1 MRKTFSFFTLL
12 VVLLGFTSLAQAQT
26 ATGQITGTVKDAS
39 GAVLANAKVTVTNE
53 ATNFSRE
60 TVTNEAGTY
69 VFPLLPVGVYSV
81 AVTQQGFSTSKQS
94 GIPLTVDKIARVDID
109 LKVGDVSATV
119 DIQSAAVTL
128 DTETASMGQTVTQK
142 QVTQL
147 PLNGRNFLSLLF
159 LNGGTVETNGEQGG
173 MRQGAGNAI
182 SINGARPTSN
192 NYLIDGTSNTD
203 TALGTPAAILS
214 IDAIQEFKEQTGTY
228 SAEYGFSANQVNIV
242 SKTGTNDL
250 HGAAF
255 WFGRND
261 AFDANLFFNNAIP
274 KPTDGS
280 RWAGTKNKLRQNQF
294 GFVAGGPVWVPKIY
308 DGRNK
313 TFWLANFE
321 KQKTIRGQTDFL
333 IIPTAAQLGGQFTSL
348 IKDPLL
354 TGLCEPTPANPTA
367 GVNYQAACFPNNTI
381 PTNRFS
387 RLANLARTKFFPA
400 PNFSNAAGNNYVRNR
415 NLPLDSKQFTFRGDQ
430 QLGKWGTVFGRYTQ
444 SDYTNTAIGNT
455 TELGDVFFVQKTTNW
470 QVSHTVPLGSNL
482 VNQFRFGFVEASAVQ
497 HGATAPQSDLDPLQ
511 LTGVFTGLP
520 DDQRSYPAVGFGG
533 VGTGLSGGGSA
544 VNDYQSSYQPMWD
557 ISNTTTWIRG
567 RHTLNIG
574 ANFRKWNLQRD
585 LANDFLGQFTFS
597 GFFTGNRT
605 RDNAIADFLLGY
617 FSGASVFQP
626 AGFGVA
632 GKTGNPRQFN
642 FLYFAPYIQD
652 DWKVNARLTLNLG
665 LRYDFRN
672 IPYESNDRMG
682 WRDLSNPR
690 GGLLVADKTLV
701 DKGIVGDQSYY
712 KFAGRRNPNDASK
725 KVFAP
730 RFGFAYRPFDDKT
743 VVRGGYGIFF
753 DSAEGR
759 EIDGASDIFP
769 YVSRGN
775 YIQSLGQTNLL
786 TTNQLFPNFANV
798 GVATP
803 AANTFLAVSMSPE
816 PKNPYV
822 QQWSLGVQRELMKN
836 TTLELNYI
844 GSKGTHLLM
853 RRNIAQA
860 RPVANPAVCAPEP
873 TPTVGTDCA
882 VLSRRPF
889 VNFAT
894 YIDSDWSGN
903 SSYNAFNAKVE
914 HRSNSLLFTAVYT
927 WAKSIDSKSAA
938 AGIGNDV
945 AGWQGF
951 LNNNDIR
958 RDRGRSEFDVDHRLV
973 SSFVYELPV
982 GRGKK
987 FGGDMHKAVDV
998 LIGGWQVNAIATF
1011 QSGFPMT
1018 ISAADAGG
1026 LNDTSGT
1033 NRANIVGDINPSGF
1047 KPTIDKWFNTAA
1059 FQAPGKG
1066 VLGNSGRGILRLP
1079 GINNWDTG
1087 LFKNFSITEKLNFQF
1102 RFESFNAFNHTQWGG
1117 PIRSASDSRFGRVLS
1132 TRPARINQLGAK
1144 LVW

>member
-1 MRKTFSFFTLL
+1 MRKVTFLF
-12 VVLLGFTSLAQAQT
+12 VLLALLLGATSSLRAQT

-39 GAVLANAKVTVTNE
+39 GAVLARAKVTIANQSNGFTREATTNE
-53 ATNFSRE
+53 EGNYS
-60 TVTNEAGTY
+60 
-69 VFPLLPVGVYSV
+69 FPLLPVGNYTVTV
-81 AVTQQGFSTSKQS
+81 AQTGFSTSKQS
-94 GIPLTVDKIARVDID
+94 SVQLTVDKIARVDFD

-119 DIQSAAVTL
+119 DVQAAAVTL

-159 LNGGTVETNGEQGG
+159 LNGGTVETSGEQGG

-214 IDAIQEFKEQTGTY
+214 VDAIQEFKVQTGTY

-250 HGAAF
+250 HGTAF

-261 AFDANLFFNNAIP
+261 AFDANTYFNNL
-274 KPTDGS
+274 
-280 RWAGTKNKLRQNQF
+280 AGTKKNKLRQNQY
-294 GFVAGGPVWVPKIY
+294 GFVAGGPVWIPKLY
-308 DGRNK
+308 NGRNK
-313 TFWLANFE
+313 SFWLVNFE
-321 KQKTIRGQTDFL
+321 GRKTISGFQDFL
-333 IIPTAAQLGGQFTSL
+333 ILPTPDQLAGKFTSE
-348 IKDPLL
+348 IIDPL
-354 TGLCEPTPANPTA
+354 TGKAFANNI
-367 GVNYQAACFPNNTI
+367 V

-387 RLANLARTKFFPA
+387 RLAQLATAKFFPT
-400 PNFSNAAGNNYVRNR
+400 PNFTGTQGNYIRRRNIP
-415 NLPLDSKQFTFRGDQ
+415 NNTDQYTIRGDQ
-430 QLGKWGTVFGRYTQ
+430 QLGRWGTVFGRF
-444 SDYTNTAIGNT
+444 TNSNYSNISVQNT
-455 TELGDVFFVQKTTNW
+455 TELGDVFFVQKTRNW
-470 QVSHTVPLGSNL
+470 QVSHTLPIGSNL
-482 VNQFRFGFVEASAVQ
+482 VNQFRFGYVGATAVQ
-497 HGATAPQSDLDPLQ
+497 HGAPAPQSDIDPLK

-533 VGTGLSGGGSA
+533 VGAGLSGGGSA
-544 VNDYQSSYQPMWD
+544 VNDFQSSYQPMWD

-567 RHTLNIG
+567 RHTLNFG
-574 ANFRKWNLQRD
+574 VNYRKWSLQRD

-597 GFFTGNRT
+597 GFFTGNKT
-605 RDNAIADFLLGY
+605 RDNAVADFLLGY

-626 AGFGVA
+626 AGFSVA

-642 FLYFAPYIQD
+642 FLYVAPYIQD
-652 DWKVNARLTLNLG
+652 DWKVNSRLTVNLG
-665 LRYDFRN
+665 VRWDYRS
-672 IPYESNDRMG
+672 IPYETNDRMG
-682 WRDLSNPR
+682 WRDLSNPK
-690 GGLLVADKTLV
+690 GGLLVADQTLV
-701 DKGIVGDQSYY
+701 AKGIVGDQSYY
-712 KFAGRRNPNDASK
+712 KFAGRRNPTDASK

-730 RFGFAYRPFDDKT
+730 RLGFAFRPFNDDKT

-759 EIDGASDIFP
+759 EIDGAADIFP

-775 YIQSLGQTNLL
+775 YTQSLGQANLL
-786 TTNQLFPNFANV
+786 TTDQLFPSFANV
-798 GVATP
+798 GVASP

-822 QQWSLGVQRELMKN
+822 QQWSLGVQRSLTTN

-853 RRNIAQA
+853 RRQIAQA
-860 RPVANPAVCAPEP
+860 RKPSNPALCAA
-873 TPTVGTDCA
+873 TPTVGDCP
-882 VLSRRPF
+882 VLARRPF

-903 SSYNAFNAKVE
+903 SSYNAFNAKIE
-914 HRSNSLLFTAVYT
+914 HRSNSLLFTMVYT

-951 LNNNDIR
+951 LDNSDIR

-973 SSFVYELPV
+973 SSFVYELPI

-987 FGGDMHKAVDV
+987 FGSSLPKIADV
-998 LIGGWQVNAIATF
+998 VIGGWQVNGIATF

-1018 ISAADAGG
+1018 ISAADVGG
-1026 LNDTSGT
+1026 LNDTFGT
-1033 NRANIVGDINPSGF
+1033 NRADLVGTATLTKTLDRWFDTSAFKQPAAGF
-1047 KPTIDKWFNTAA
+1047 
-1059 FQAPGKG
+1059 
-1066 VLGNSGRGILRLP
+1066 LGTSGRGILRLP

-1087 LFKNFSITEKLNFQF
+1087 LFKNFKITEQVAFQF

-1117 PIRSASDSRFGRVLS
+1117 PVRSVADARFGRVLS

-1144 LVW
+1144 IVW

>member
-12 VVLLGFTSLAQAQT
+12 VALLGFTSLANAQT

-81 AVTQQGFSTSKQS
+81 TVTQQGFSTSKQS

-159 LNGGTVETNGEQGG
+159 LNGGTVETSGEQGG

-261 AFDANLFFNNAIP
+261 AFDANTFFNNARSTPTNPIR
-274 KPTDGS
+274 KP
-280 RWAGTKNKLRQNQF
+280 KLRQHQY
-294 GFVAGGPVWVPKIY
+294 GFVAGGPVWVPKVY

-313 TFWLANFE
+313 SFWLVNYE
-321 KQKTIRGQTDFL
+321 KFKQIRGIADLL
-333 IIPTAAQLGGQFTSL
+333 IVPTPDQLAGRFTST
-348 IKDPLL
+348 ITDPL
-354 TGLCEPTPANPTA
+354 TGQPFA
-367 GVNYQAACFPNNTI
+367 NNTI
-381 PTNRFS
+381 PANRFS
-387 RLANLARTKFFPA
+387 RLARLATAKFFPA
-400 PNFSNAAGNNYVRNR
+400 PNFTGTGGNYIRQR
-415 NLPLDSKQFTFRGDQ
+415 NLPLDQYQYTIRGDQ
-430 QLGKWGTVFGRYTQ
+430 QLGRFGTVFGRYTQ

-455 TELGDVFFVQKTTNW
+455 TELGDVFFVQQTKNW
-470 QVSHTVPLGSNL
+470 QISHTIPFSSNL
-482 VNQFRFGFVEASAVQ
+482 VNQFRFGYVEALAVQ
-497 HGATAPQSDLDPLQ
+497 HGATAPQSDIDPLQ
-511 LTGVFTGLP
+511 LTGVFSGLP
-520 DDQRSYPAVGFGG
+520 DIQRSYPAVGFGG
-533 VGTGLSGGGSA
+533 VGAGLSGGGSA
-544 VNDYQSSYQPMWD
+544 VNDFQSSNQPMID

-567 RHTLNIG
+567 RHTM
-574 ANFRKWNLQRD
+574 NFGVNVRQWSLQRD

-597 GFFTGNRT
+597 GFFTGNTT
-605 RDNAIADFLLGY
+605 RDHAIADFLLGY

-626 AGFGVA
+626 AGFSVA
-632 GKTGNPRQFN
+632 GKTGNPREFN
-642 FLYFAPYIQD
+642 FFYLAPYFQD
-652 DWKVNARLTLNLG
+652 DWKVNSRLTLNLG
-665 LRYDFRN
+665 LRYDFRT
-672 IPYESNDRMG
+672 IPYETNDRMG

-712 KFAGRRNPNDASK
+712 KFAGRRNPADSPK

-730 RFGFAYRPFDDKT
+730 RLGFAFRPFSGDKT

-759 EIDGASDIFP
+759 EIDGAADIFP

-775 YIQSLGQTNLL
+775 YIQTLGQANPLRTD
-786 TTNQLFPNFANV
+786 QMFPNFA
-798 GVATP
+798 GQPVATP
-803 AANTFLAVSMSPE
+803 AANTFLAVSMSPL

-822 QQWSLGVQRELMKN
+822 QQWSLGVQRSLIQNM
-836 TTLELNYI
+836 TLELNYI

-860 RPVANPAVCAPEP
+860 RKPANPAQCAA
-873 TPTVGTDCA
+873 TPTVGDCP
-882 VLSRRPF
+882 VLARRPF
-889 VNFAT
+889 PNFAT

-914 HRSNSLLFTAVYT
+914 YRSNSLLFTTVYT
-927 WAKSIDSKSAA
+927 WAKSLDNKSAA

-951 LNNNDIR
+951 LDNNDIG

-973 SSFVYELPV
+973 SSFVYELPI

-998 LIGGWQVNAIATF
+998 LIGGWQVNAITTF
-1011 QSGFPMT
+1011 QRGFPMSIT
-1018 ISAADAGG
+1018 AQDVGG

-1033 NRANIVGDINPSGF
+1033 NRADLIGTPKLLKTQAQWFDKSAFRQPAAGFLGTSGRS
-1047 KPTIDKWFNTAA
+1047 ILR
-1059 FQAPGKG
+1059 APGI
-1066 VLGNSGRGILRLP
+1066 S
-1079 GINNWDTG
+1079 NWDTG
-1087 LFKNFSITEKLNFQF
+1087 LFKNFTITERLSFQF
-1102 RFESFNAFNHTQWGG
+1102 RFESFNAWNHTQWGV
-1117 PIRSASDSRFGRVLS
+1117 PIRSVADSRVGQILG
-1132 TRPARINQLGAK
+1132 TRAARINQLGAK

>member
-1 MRKTFSFFTLL
+1 MRKISFLFALL
-12 VVLLGFTSLAQAQT
+12 ALLLSVTSSLKAQT

-39 GAVLANAKVTVTNE
+39 GAVLAKAKVTVTNQSNGFTRE
-53 ATNFSRE
+53 AT
-60 TVTNEAGTY
+60 TNDEGNY
-69 VFPLLPVGVYSV
+69 SFPLLPVGPYTVT
-81 AVTQQGFSTSKQS
+81 VTQSGFSTSKQS
-94 GIPLTVDKIARVDID
+94 NIQLTVDKIARADFD

-119 DIQSAAVTL
+119 DVQAAAVTL
-128 DTETASMGQTVTQK
+128 DTETASMGQTVSQK

-159 LNGGTVETNGEQGG
+159 LNGGTVETGGEQGG

-214 IDAIQEFKEQTGTY
+214 VDAIQEFKVQTGTY

-250 HGAAF
+250 HGTAF

-261 AFDANLFFNNAIP
+261 AFDANTYFNNARST
-274 KPTDGS
+274 PTNPLK
-280 RWAGTKNKLRQNQF
+280 KNKLRQNQY
-294 GFVAGGPVWVPKIY
+294 GFVVGGPVWIPKLY

-313 TFWLANFE
+313 SFWLANFE
-321 KQKTIRGQTDFL
+321 GFKATRGQTDL
-333 IIPTAAQLGGQFTSL
+333 LTVPTPDQLAGKFTSQ
-348 IKDPLL
+348 IIDPVS
-354 TGLCEPTPANPTA
+354 GLPFANNI
-367 GVNYQAACFPNNTI
+367 V

-387 RLANLARTKFFPA
+387 RLSQLAVAKFFPA
-400 PNFSNAAGNNYVRNR
+400 PNFTGTGGNYIRNR
-415 NLPLDSKQFTFRGDQ
+415 NLPTDTKQFTFRGDQ
-430 QLGKWGTVFGRYTQ
+430 QLGHWGTVFGRYTNT
-444 SDYTNTAIGNT
+444 DYTSRNIGNT
-455 TELGDVFFVQKTTNW
+455 TDLGDIFFVQKTTNW
-470 QVSHTVPLGSNL
+470 QISHTIPFSSTL
-482 VNQFRFGFVEASAVQ
+482 VNQFRFGYVEATANQ
-497 HGATAPQSDLDPLQ
+497 HGATAPQSDIDPLK

-533 VGTGLSGGGSA
+533 VGAGLSGGGSA
-544 VNDYQSSYQPMWD
+544 VNDYQASYQPMWD

-567 RHTLNIG
+567 KHTLNLG
-574 ANFRKWNLQRD
+574 LNFRKWSLQRD
-585 LANDFLGQFTFS
+585 LANDFLGQFTYS
-597 GFFTGNRT
+597 GFFTGNKT
-605 RDNAIADFLLGY
+605 RDNAVADFLLGY
-617 FSGASVFQP
+617 FSGSSVFQP
-626 AGFGVA
+626 AGFSVA

-642 FLYFAPYIQD
+642 FLYVAPYLQD
-652 DWKVNARLTLNLG
+652 DWKVNSRLTVNLG
-665 LRYDFRN
+665 LRWDFRTV
-672 IPYESNDRMG
+672 PYETNDRMG
-682 WRDLSNPR
+682 WRDLSNPK
-690 GGLLVADKTLV
+690 GGLLVADQTLV
-701 DKGIVGDQSYY
+701 AKGIVGDQSYY
-712 KFAGRRNPNDASK
+712 KFANRRNPADASK

-730 RFGFAYRPFDDKT
+730 RLGFAYRPFNDDKT

-769 YVSRGN
+769 YVSRGSYN
-775 YIQSLGQTNLL
+775 QSLGQTGLI
-786 TTNQLFPNFANV
+786 TTDSLFPNFANV

-803 AANTFLAVSMSPE
+803 AANSFLAVNISPN
-816 PKNPYV
+816 PRNPYV

-860 RPVANPAVCAPEP
+860 RTPANPAVCAA
-873 TPTVGTDCA
+873 TPTVGDCPVA
-882 VLSRRPF
+882 NRKPF
-889 VNFAT
+889 VNFGV

-914 HRSNSLLFTAVYT
+914 HRSNSFLFTAVYT
-927 WAKSIDSKSAA
+927 FAKSIDSKSAA

-951 LNNNDIR
+951 LNNADIR

-987 FGGDMHKAVDV
+987 FGSKLNKAADLV
-998 LIGGWQVNAIATF
+998 IGGWQVNGIATF
-1011 QSGFPMT
+1011 QSGFPLT
-1018 ISAADAGG
+1018 VTAADAGG
-1026 LNDTSGT
+1026 LNDTFGT
-1033 NRANIVGDINPSGF
+1033 NRADLVGTAKLNKTLDQWFTTSAF
-1047 KPTIDKWFNTAA
+1047 KQP
-1059 FQAPGKG
+1059 APGF
-1066 VLGNSGRGILRLP
+1066 LGTSGRSILRAP

-1087 LFKNFSITEKLNFQF
+1087 LFKNFAITEKLNFQF
-1102 RFESFNAFNHTQWGG
+1102 RFESFNAFNHTQWGV
-1117 PIRSASDSRFGRVLS
+1117 PVRSVADPNFGKILS
-1132 TRPARINQLGAK
+1132 TRAARINQLGAK
-1144 LVW
+1144 IVW

>member
-1 MRKTFSFFTLL
+1 MRKTLNFFTL
-12 VVLLGFTSLAQAQT
+12 VVILCGLTALANAQT

-53 ATNFSRE
+53 ANGFTRE
-60 TVTNEAGTY
+60 TATTEAGTY
-69 VFPLLPVGVYSV
+69 VFPLLPVGGYTV
-81 AVTQQGFSTSKQS
+81 AVSQQGFSTSKLT
-94 GIPLTVDKIARVDID
+94 GIQLTVDKIARVDID

-119 DIQSAAVTL
+119 DVQSAALTL

-214 IDAIQEFKEQTGTY
+214 IDAIQEFKQQTGTY
-228 SAEYGFSANQVNIV
+228 SAEYGFSANQVNII
-242 SKTGTNDL
+242 SKTGTNTL
-250 HGAAF
+250 HGTAF

-261 AFDANLFFNNAIP
+261 AFDANNYFNNARGV
-274 KPTDGS
+274 KKT
-280 RWAGTKNKLRQNQF
+280 KLRQNQY
-294 GFVAGGPVWVPKIY
+294 GFVAGGPVWIPKLY

-313 TFWLANFE
+313 SFWLVNFE
-321 KQKTIRGQTDFL
+321 GYKRTLGISDLLTV
-333 IIPTAAQLGGQFTSL
+333 PTADQLAGRFTSQ
-348 IKDPLL
+348 IIDPVTKL
-354 TGLCEPTPANPTA
+354 PFANNI
-367 GVNYQAACFPNNTI
+367 V

-387 RLANLARTKFFPA
+387 RIARLATAKFFPA
-400 PNFSNAAGNNYVRNR
+400 PNFTGTGGNYIRSR
-415 NLPLDSKQFTFRGDQ
+415 NLPLDQKQYTIRGDQ
-430 QLGKWGTVFGRYTQ
+430 QLGRLGTVFGRYTQ

-455 TELGDVFFVQKTTNW
+455 TNLGDVFFVQKTKNW
-470 QVSHTVPLGSNL
+470 QVSHTIPFSSNF
-482 VNQFRFGFVEASAVQ
+482 VNQFRFGYVEAGAVQ
-497 HGATAPQSDLDPLQ
+497 HGATAPQSDIDPLN

-533 VGTGLSGGGSA
+533 VGAGLSGGGSA
-544 VNDYQSSYQPMWD
+544 VNDYQSSNQPMID

-567 RHTLNIG
+567 RHTLNFG
-574 ANFRKWNLQRD
+574 ANIRKWSLQRD

-597 GFFTGNRT
+597 GFFTGNAT

-626 AGFGVA
+626 AGFSVA
-632 GKTGNPRQFN
+632 GKTGNPREFN
-642 FLYFAPYIQD
+642 FLYVAPYIQD
-652 DWKVNARLTLNLG
+652 DWKISPRLTMNLG
-665 LRYDFRN
+665 LRWDFRTVPTETN
-672 IPYESNDRMG
+672 NRMG
-682 WRDLSNPR
+682 WRDLSNPK
-690 GGLLVADKTLV
+690 GGLLVADQTLV
-701 DKGIVGDQSYY
+701 AKGIVGDQSYY
-712 KFAGRRNPNDASK
+712 KFANRRNPADSSK

-730 RFGFAYRPFDDKT
+730 RLGFAFRPFSDDKT
-743 VVRGGYGIFF
+743 VVRGGYGIFY

-759 EIDGASDIFP
+759 EIDGAADIFP

-775 YIQSLGQTNLL
+775 YTQSLGQATLL
-786 TTNQLFPNFANV
+786 TTDQLFPNFANV

-803 AANTFLAVSMSPE
+803 AANTFLAVNISPN

-822 QQWSLGVQRELMKN
+822 QQWSLGVQRDLGHS

-853 RRNIAQA
+853 RRQIGQS
-860 RPVANPAVCAPEP
+860 RKPSNPALCAA
-873 TPTVGTDCA
+873 TPTVGDCP
-882 VLSRRPF
+882 VLARRPF

-903 SSYNAFNAKVE
+903 SSYNAFNAKIE
-914 HRSNSLLFTAVYT
+914 HRSNSMLFTMVYT
-927 WAKSIDSKSAA
+927 FAKSIDSKSAA

-951 LNNNDIR
+951 LDNSDIR

-973 SSFVYELPV
+973 SSFVYELPI

-987 FGGDMHKAVDV
+987 FLGDMHKAADLV
-998 LIGGWQVNAIATF
+998 IGGWQVNAIATF
-1011 QSGFPMT
+1011 QNGFPMT
-1018 ISAADAGG
+1018 ISAADVGG
-1026 LNDTSGT
+1026 LNDTFGT
-1033 NRANIVGDINPSGF
+1033 NRADLVGTAKLNKTVDQWFTTSAFKQPAAGF
-1047 KPTIDKWFNTAA
+1047 
-1059 FQAPGKG
+1059 
-1066 VLGNSGRGILRLP
+1066 LGTSGRGILRLP
-1079 GINNWDTG
+1079 GTNNWDTG
-1087 LFKNFSITEKLNFQF
+1087 LFKNFAITEKLSFQF
-1102 RFESFNAFNHTQWGG
+1102 RFESFNAWNHTQWGN
-1117 PIRSASDSRFGRVLS
+1117 PVRSVADTVNFGKILS
-1132 TRPARINQLGAK
+1132 ARAARINQLGAK